1 MSDTLS
7 TNTVYDKAK
16 YHYEGDFPTD
26 LPREQAY
33 VFTGFFLGWIEDHD
47 MYSVDAFNHYSRHIE
62 DFKQRKLTSSQ
73 LYRQLG
79 GVLATDL
86 LNEEGNKFANYYYC
100 NLRSGEYEFGLR
112 TFADPVSPYNGGK
125 HPLYH
130 YSKAHLSGD
139 GHFFCRPS
147 LVGCSAETR
156 IHWLDRTLSSLPEVA
171 LCFRHSTPLAN
182 F

>member
-33 VFTGFFLGWIEDHD
+33 VFTGFFLGWIVDHE
-47 MYSVDAFNHYSRHIE
+47 MYSEDVLNHYSRHVE

-79 GVLATDL
+79 GVLAIDL

-100 NLRSGEYEFGLR
+100 NLQSGEYQE
-112 TFADPVSPYNGGK
+112 YM
-125 HPLYH
+125 YH
-130 YSKAHLSGD
+130 FMEQFD
-139 GHFFCRPS
+139 CNPS
-147 LVGCSAETR
+147 IYHVEDTWDNYFYMGQAIDSEYEY
-156 IHWLDRTLSSLPEVA
+156 WLENVR
-171 LCFRHSTPLAN
+171 
-182 F
+182 